1 MVNGTRVMNAKPEIP
16 MSRALNLPDLE
27 PVQHVRRRQR
37 TSRII
42 SRPLELAPKIDLIHD
57 SAHDEAFTP
66 EAREEAR
73 SETARLTVYALN
85 GILMIIAFPIGMALL
100 LFNIIG
106 GENLRTT
113 AHVLALTGLAFA
125 LAMTPLGKALFT
137 LF

>member
-1 MVNGTRVMNAKPEIP
+1 MVNGTLVMNVKPEIP

-42 SRPLELAPKIDLIHD
+42 SRPLELPPKIDLIHD
-57 SAHDEAFTP
+57 SAHDEAFAP
-66 EAREEAR
+66 EAREEPR
-73 SETARLTVYALN
+73 SETARLTV
-85 GILMIIAFPIGMALL
+85 IAFPIGMALL

-125 LAMTPLGKALFT
+125 LAMTPLGKALFS